1 MDCIFT
7 YFSCLIALARTEQL
21 FCSIVLNR
29 SSESRHLCLP
39 PYLRGNTFS
48 LSSLSITFVV
58 DFSCM
63 AFIRVILL
71 SPLSSS

>member
-7 YFSCLIALARTEQL
+7 YFSCLIALARTP
-21 FCSIVLNR
+21 STVLNR

-48 LSSLSITFVV
+48 LSPLSITFVV

-71 SPLSSS
+71 SPI